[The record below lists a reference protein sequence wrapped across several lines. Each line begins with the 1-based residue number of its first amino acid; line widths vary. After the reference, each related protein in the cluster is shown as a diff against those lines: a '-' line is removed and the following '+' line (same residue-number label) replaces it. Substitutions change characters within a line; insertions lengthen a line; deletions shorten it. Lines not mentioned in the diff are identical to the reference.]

1 MEKRLKRKGRPE
13 AKVETGLKLE
23 SFAVFQVG
31 GNDDLDY
38 ILISVKMVR

>member
-1 MEKRLKRKGRPE
+1 MRKGRPE
-13 AKVETGLKLE
+13 AKVEAGLKLE
-23 SFAVFQVG
+23 SFAALQVG